1 MGAEAGGAG
10 GTPRRFLALAVP
22 EPQRARIAAATAS
35 LRDAEARL
43 RPTAPEGWHLTLAY
57 LGEVEDA
64 AAERAI
70 AVLRTALQEDA
81 PRPAPRIS
89 VSGAGRFA
97 DRVLLLE
104 VADDP
109 PDALAGFVAA
119 LHARLRE
126 VGFELPGRGFR
137 AHLTLAR
144 ARGRH
149 RVRTADVAALDVPSV
164 RWQPSA
170 VGLWASTPDGP
181 GGRYVVEA
189 EVPWPAPG

>member
-1 MGAEAGGAG
+1 VGADAG

-22 EPQRARIAAATAS
+22 EPQRDRIAAATAA
-35 LRDAEARL
+35 LRAAEAPL
-43 RPTAPEGWHLTLAY
+43 RPTAPQGWHLTLAY
-57 LGEVEDA
+57 LGAVEDVA
-64 AAERAI
+64 AQRAV

-89 VSGAGRFA
+89 VVGAGRFA

-109 PDALAGFVAA
+109 RGALAGFVAA
-119 LHARLRE
+119 LHARLRA
-126 VGFELPGRGFR
+126 VGFDLPGRGFR

-144 ARGRH
+144 ARGRE
-149 RVRTADVAALDVPSV
+149 RVRTADVAAVTVPSV

-170 VGLWASTPDGP
+170 VGLWASRPEGP
-181 GGRYVVEA
+181 PGRYVVET
-189 EVPWPAPG
+189 EVAWPAPG